1 MREEGRERRGEKGG
15 EIIEGRGM
23 TGVEG
28 GTRRRGG
35 DEGLGG
41 GVKGG
46 MRDER
51 IDRRDKERG
60 GGRMSKGK
68 G

>member
-35 DEGLGG
+35 DEGRGG
-41 GVKGG
+41 GVKEG
-46 MRDER
+46 DE
-51 IDRRDKERG
+51 G
-60 GGRMSKGK
+60 
-68 G
+68 

>member
-1 MREEGRERRGEKGG
+1 MREEGRERRGEKRG

-35 DEGLGG
+35 DEGRGG
-41 GVKGG
+41 GVKEG
-46 MRDER
+46 DE
-51 IDRRDKERG
+51 G
-60 GGRMSKGK
+60 
-68 G
+68 